1 MLESA
6 TVTLKYQEFKEL
18 VDKASKAEKLEKENL
33 KLEEEIENR
42 DERKSL
48 DKIINI
54 LVDATHLAKTIKEK
68 QKHITECIEIYCNTF
83 DIPIEMITEDN

>member
-18 VDKASKAEKLEKENL
+18 VDKANEVEKLEKEIL
-33 KLEEEIENR
+33 KLEEELENR

-54 LVDATHLAKTIKEK
+54 LVDATNLSKTMKAK

-83 DIPIEMITEDN
+83 NIPIEMITEDN